1 MIYNG
6 AGVQIT
12 YGAYDLEHCTE
23 NIEFLYLSTIGYWQ
37 FAAKLRVRLE
47 QTTYENRVEISSD
60 TGMASIMIL
69 RRL

>member
-1 MIYNG
+1 MELVCKLHMGLMIS
-6 AGVQIT
+6 
-12 YGAYDLEHCTE
+12 
-23 NIEFLYLSTIGYWQ
+23 NIVPRILNFYLSTIGYWQ

-47 QTTYENRVEISSD
+47 QTTHENRVEISSD